1 VLQSAVNNSLEFA
14 SVFDFPSLGQYY
26 PSPVGV
32 EPGRIAES
40 FIGPRGLLYFH
51 QKCLDY
57 VFLHASALPENTL
70 GVNVNVEVT
79 WLDDSDSA
87 SFLLGFAFGRLT
99 VRKARFGGLPVE
111 AMQIVLC
118 EKYPCLLSGVYCQD
132 ISGMLNSNEN
142 CALWCWD
149 R

>member
-40 FIGPRGLLYFH
+40 LIGPTGLLYFH

-79 WLDDSDSA
+79 WLDDSDGA
-87 SFLLGFAFGRLT
+87 GFLLGFAFGRLT
-99 VRKARFGGLPVE
+99 VRKARFGGAFRERPFATAV
-111 AMQIVLC
+111 
-118 EKYPCLLSGVYCQD
+118 GVDEQKLRVRVTASVTNGGY
-132 ISGMLNSNEN
+132 L
-142 CALWCWD
+142 
-149 R
+149 

>member
-1 VLQSAVNNSLEFA
+1 MLQSAVNNSLEFA

-79 WLDDSDSA
+79 WLDDSDGT

-99 VRKARFGGLPVE
+99 VRKASFGCAFRERPLAAAV
-111 AMQIVLC
+111 
-118 EKYPCLLSGVYCQD
+118 GVDEQKLGVRVAPTVTDGGY
-132 ISGMLNSNEN
+132 L
-142 CALWCWD
+142 
-149 R
+149 

>member
-1 VLQSAVNNSLEFA
+1 MLQSAVNNSLEFA

-40 FIGPRGLLYFH
+40 LIGPTGLLYFH

-79 WLDDSDSA
+79 WLNDSDGA

-99 VRKARFGGLPVE
+99 VRKARFGRTFRKRPLAAAVGVDEQKLGVRVAPPV
-111 AMQIVLC
+111 ADGGYL
-118 EKYPCLLSGVYCQD
+118 
-132 ISGMLNSNEN
+132 
-142 CALWCWD
+142 
-149 R
+149 

>member
-1 VLQSAVNNSLEFA
+1 MFQSAVNNSLEFA

-40 FIGPRGLLYFH
+40 LIGSTDLLYFH
-51 QKCLDY
+51 KKCLDY

-87 SFLLGFAFGRLT
+87 SLLLGFAFGRLT
-99 VRKARFGGLPVE
+99 VRKARFGGAFRERPLATAVGVDEQKLGVRVAPPV
-111 AMQIVLC
+111 ADGGYL
-118 EKYPCLLSGVYCQD
+118 
-132 ISGMLNSNEN
+132 
-142 CALWCWD
+142 
-149 R
+149 